1 MDECYMH
8 GFTTCYCTY
17 ILCDCVTYIPNIL
30 WLVDLPSCLHWK
42 GYNKM

>member
-8 GFTTCYCTY
+8 GFTTCMYV
-17 ILCDCVTYIPNIL
+17 LCDCATYKPNIL

-42 GYNKM
+42 G